1 MKKKI
6 YALFMM
12 VMLVLLAAGCG
23 KKEQEKKSDV
33 KSDILNFVNKELPA
47 IEDKKNT
54 AINIYNSYFENEN
67 VDIRI
72 FLNDMETT
80 AIPSMK
86 TYMDELDA
94 IETATD
100 EVKDLKDLYSLS
112 CQLQYDAMNK
122 VVLAIKEENSDYLTD
137 ASVMITQSETYLA
150 QYEQELKAL
159 AAENDITI
167 YGNLNLGTSTDA
179 Q

>member
-1 MKKKI
+1 
-6 YALFMM
+6 
-12 VMLVLLAAGCG
+12 
-23 KKEQEKKSDV
+23 
-33 KSDILNFVNKELPA
+33 
-47 IEDKKNT
+47 
-54 AINIYNSYFENEN
+54 
-67 VDIRI
+67 
-72 FLNDMETT
+72 MEST

-86 TYMDELDA
+86 TYLDELNA

-100 EVKDLKDLYSLS
+100 EVADLKELYSLS

-137 ASVMITQSETYLA
+137 ASEMITQSETYLA

-159 AAENDITI
+159 AADNDITV
-167 YGNLNLGTSTDA
+167 YGNLNLSTSTDA

>member
-6 YALFMM
+6 YALLMM
-12 VMLVLLAAGCG
+12 IMLVLLAAGCG
-23 KKEQEKKSDV
+23 KKEEDKKSDV
-33 KSDILNFVNKELPA
+33 KSDVLNFVNKELPA

-86 TYMDELDA
+86 AYLDELEA

-100 EVKDLKDLYSLS
+100 EVNDLKELYSLS

-137 ASVMITQSETYLA
+137 ASGMITQSETYLA

-159 AAENDITI
+159 AADNDITV